1 MESNIMETDSH
12 MRSAPMIENPFHTLM
27 ELSMGFVLPRTLQVV
42 AELGIADALG
52 EVPMHPEELAAA
64 TGTHAGSLS
73 RALRLLAVHGVFQ
86 EASGAYRH
94 TAASRLLRSDHPQS
108 MRPFA
113 RMQGIPALWHIW
125 EHLDHS
131 LKTGRSASEKA
142 LPDGG
147 FWGYFAKHPADSQ
160 LFNEAMTGK
169 SHGQTAG
176 ILASYDFSGF
186 RSIADIGG
194 GNGHLLQAILAATP
208 KLEGV
213 LFDLPKVVE
222 QSSAAVS
229 GRLKLQGGSFFE
241 DGLPECDAYILM
253 QILHDWSDEES
264 EKILTAIRRAAP
276 KDAKLLIAEWLVPQD
291 GKPSWT
297 FFVDMIMM
305 AELTGKE
312 RTEAEFKQMLAHTGF
327 RLDRAIDAGFNT
339 FILEATAI

>member
-1 MESNIMETDSH
+1 MSTATD
-12 MRSAPMIENPFHTLM
+12 PKIENPANTIM
-27 ELSMGFVLPRTLQVV
+27 ELSMGFVLPRTLHVV

-52 EVPMHPEELAAA
+52 EIPMRPEELAAT
-64 TGTHAGSLS
+64 TGTHAGALG
-73 RALRLLAVHGVFQ
+73 RALRLLAVHGIFQ
-86 EASGAYRH
+86 ESSGTYRH
-94 TAASRLLRSDHPQS
+94 TAASRLLRSDHPHS
-108 MRPFA
+108 MRPFV
-113 RMQGIPALWHIW
+113 RMQGIPALWHVW

-147 FWGYFAKHPADSQ
+147 FWGYFAKHPEESQ
-160 LFNEAMTGK
+160 VFNDAMTGK

-194 GNGHLLQAILAATP
+194 GNGHLLQGILAATP

-213 LFDLPKVVE
+213 LFDLPQVVE
-222 QSSAAVS
+222 KSSAAGS

-241 DGLPECDAYILM
+241 GGLPECEAYILM
-253 QILHDWSDEES
+253 QILHDWSDEDA
-264 EKILTAIRRAAP
+264 EKILTSIRRAAP
-276 KDAKLLIAEWLVPQD
+276 KNARLLIAEWLVPKD

-312 RTEAEFKQMLAHTGF
+312 RTEAEFKQMLLRTGF
-327 RLDRAIDAGFNT
+327 RLERVIDSGFNT